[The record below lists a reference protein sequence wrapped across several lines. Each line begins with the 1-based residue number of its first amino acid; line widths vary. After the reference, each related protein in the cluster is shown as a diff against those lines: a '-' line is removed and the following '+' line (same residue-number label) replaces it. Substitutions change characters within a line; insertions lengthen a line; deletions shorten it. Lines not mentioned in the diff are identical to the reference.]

1 MPTLQAGYFQFPSD
15 AHIYHLMTVPSVSP
29 EERSNQLN
37 ELTTQTLPAVP
48 HVIFGI
54 FNLAIPNII
63 FWVIVIVVFAV
74 SAWLRLP
81 GFIEHSSKDKEKD
94 PK

>member
-1 MPTLQAGYFQFPSD
+1 M
-15 AHIYHLMTVPSVSP
+15 
-29 EERSNQLN
+29 N

-63 FWVIVIVVFAV
+63 FWCLVVVIF
-74 SAWLRLP
+74 SASAFLRLP
-81 GFIEHSSKDKEKD
+81 KFIEHSSKPDPEETEK
-94 PK
+94 